1 VRHATAADRRKLPKT
16 ANSLPAHG
24 LGIKLM
30 NGEAFY
36 GRSWWAS
43 CSSIAVCVVKTVIQ
57 SIIVGFC
64 KMSKKD
70 AIKHE
75 LSKYNDLV

>member
-1 VRHATAADRRKLPKT
+1 MDIVL
-16 ANSLPAHG
+16 
-24 LGIKLM
+24 I
-30 NGEAFY
+30 F
-36 GRSWWAS
+36 
-43 CSSIAVCVVKTVIQ
+43 AVCVVKTAIQ

-75 LSKYNDLV
+75 LSKYNDFV

>member
-1 VRHATAADRRKLPKT
+1 MAGRRKLS
-16 ANSLPAHG
+16 NSKHPPRSRAWNQAHERGG
-24 LGIKLM
+24 LL
-30 NGEAFY
+30 
-36 GRSWWAS
+36 WAVLVD
-43 CSSIAVCVVKTVIQ
+43 IVLIFAVCVVKTAIQ

-75 LSKYNDLV
+75 LSKYNDFV